1 MNYGFVI
8 DTRSCIGC
16 HACST
21 ACKSENEVPLGV
33 NRTWVKYTETGRFPD
48 TRRAFQVTRCN
59 HCSNPPCVRI
69 CPVTAMYQR
78 KDGIVEFDS
87 SVCIGC
93 KACLQACPY
102 DAIYIDP
109 DSGTA
114 AKCHF
119 CGHRVENGLEP
130 ACVVVCP
137 THSIIAGDMDD
148 PKSEIARVLA
158 RNDTTVRK
166 PEQGTAPKLFYIDG
180 TDIAMHPTAT
190 EREPAGLMF
199 TDVLDAHGQNHAP
212 EAGYAD
218 ARFYEVRLKLDDG
231 YGGDAQVGAEYAAIE
246 TGART
251 SASGTPIRTSGEQ
264 GVPGGGPIQIQ
275 PGRMAGHMVSQVSN
289 TVFHKVPWHWQVPA
303 YTVSK
308 SIGTGAFLFLAAT
321 RLTQEFQTATGA
333 SLVIGMVGVLA
344 TVVTTALLVGD
355 LERPERFLRILTRP
369 QWKSWLTRGAFL
381 LVGFSAV
388 SSLFLGLD
396 AAAWAFPNILEAADL
411 EVSGAFLTLHALAAL
426 TIPLAIGAAI
436 YTAFL
441 FAQCEGRDLWQS
453 PLLPAHLLVHSVM
466 MGGAVTGV
474 VTAFVPNS
482 GLAALAPEVLAVTL
496 VIDLFLIL
504 AGEFGVAHASESA
517 ARAAR
522 EISHGKYARQF
533 WAGAIGLGHVAP
545 MLLLAASAQW
555 SSMVAVGAS
564 GPHYLVAL
572 AGILAG
578 IGLYLYEH
586 AFVMAPQEI
595 PNS

>member
-1 MNYGFVI
+1 MQPRMNYGFVI

-59 HCSNPPCVRI
+59 HCANPPCVRI

-93 KACLQACPY
+93 KGCLQACPY

-148 PKSEIARVLA
+148 PRSEISRTLA

-166 PEQGTAPKLFYIDG
+166 PEQGTAPKLFYISG
-180 TDIAMHPTAT
+180 TDVAMHPTAL
-190 EREPAGLMF
+190 EREPEGLMF
-199 TDVLDAHGQNHAP
+199 TDVLDPHGHNP
-212 EAGYAD
+212 SPGYAD
-218 ARFYEVRLKLDDG
+218 AKFYEVRLNLGDG
-231 YGGDAQVGAEYAAIE
+231 QDE
-246 TGART
+246 RPLKT
-251 SASGTPIRTSGEQ
+251 SASGTPIRTPGEQ
-264 GVPGGGPIQIQ
+264 GLPSGGPIQIQ
-275 PGRMAGHMVSQVSN
+275 PGTMAGHMVSQVSA

-303 YTVSK
+303 YTVTK
-308 SIGTGAFLFLAAT
+308 AMGTGTFLLLALSVLWGSSAAATGPGLAAGFAG
-321 RLTQEFQTATGA
+321 LIAT
-333 SLVIGMVGVLA
+333 L
-344 TVVTTALLVGD
+344 VTTALLVGD

-381 LVGFSAV
+381 LVGFSV
-388 SSLFLGLD
+388 SSTVML
-396 AAAWAFPNILEAADL
+396 A
-411 EVSGAFLTLHALAAL
+411 TALARSAGATGSMHAAFWYGSAL
-426 TIPLAIGAAI
+426 LTVPLAIGAAI

-453 PLLPAHLLVHSVM
+453 PLLPPQMLVHAGM
-466 MGGAVTGV
+466 MGSAVLGV
-474 VTAFVPNS
+474 VTAF
-482 GLAALAPEVLAVTL
+482 APSERMAGWASLMLMLTL
-496 VIDLFLIL
+496 IVDLLLIL
-504 AGEFGVAHASESA
+504 VGEFGIPHATESA
-517 ARAAR
+517 AKAAR
-522 EISHGKYARQF
+522 AISHGKYARQF
-533 WAGAIGLGHVAP
+533 WVGAIGFGHVVPLFLLVGSVWTLRHYNPYPAA
-545 MLLLAASAQW
+545 LAGLLAA
-555 SSMVAVGAS
+555 
-564 GPHYLVAL
+564 
-572 AGILAG
+572 